1 MSTVQIPR
9 YRLECHNRTSRV
21 RTVTAKAVAG
31 KSGEYKLVADGD
43 HEEEICQLQLVES
56 SNPEGDVLLEGAVH
70 NGRVA
75 LTKKNGLRT
84 SPP

>member
-1 MSTVQIPR
+1 M
-9 YRLECHNRTSRV
+9 ECHNRTSRV

-31 KSGEYKLVADGD
+31 KSGEYKLVADRD
-43 HEEEICQLQLVES
+43 HEEEICQLQLVKS
-56 SNPEGDVLLEGAVH
+56 SNLEGDVLLEGAVH
-70 NGRVA
+70 NGRVT